1 VMIAPLPVA
10 VGDVKWRAETRG
22 SIVVLLLDPKAPI
35 NNWKGQLGIIFTHEL
50 LHLWVPNALQL
61 EGDYDWF
68 FEGFTLY
75 TALVTALKLKLID
88 FKEYLATLER
98 VYDSYLAQA
107 DGLSLIDA
115 SERRWTSG
123 NSLVYDKGMLVA
135 FLYDLA
141 ISKES
146 GGKMHLAD
154 RYRELFGRSATAAS
168 DGNEVIIR
176 LLSSTPA
183 TAELAGRYIEG
194 AEELDLKAV
203 FANQKQI
210 SKSLGYR

>member
-1 VMIAPLPVA
+1 MIAPLPVST
-10 VGDVKWRAETRG
+10 GEVKWRAETRG
-22 SIVVLLLDPKAPI
+22 SIVLLLVDPKAPI
-35 NNWKGQLGIIFTHEL
+35 KNWKGQLGIIFTHEL
-50 LHLWVPNALQL
+50 LHLWAPNALALQ
-61 EGDYDWF
+61 GDYDWF

-88 FKEYLATLER
+88 FQEYVATLER

-141 ISKES
+141 ISQES
-146 GGKMHLAD
+146 GGKKHLAD
-154 RYRELFGRSATAAS
+154 RYRELFGRSATAAG

-183 TAELAGRYIEG
+183 TAALARRYIEG

-210 SKSLGYR
+210 SKSLGYH